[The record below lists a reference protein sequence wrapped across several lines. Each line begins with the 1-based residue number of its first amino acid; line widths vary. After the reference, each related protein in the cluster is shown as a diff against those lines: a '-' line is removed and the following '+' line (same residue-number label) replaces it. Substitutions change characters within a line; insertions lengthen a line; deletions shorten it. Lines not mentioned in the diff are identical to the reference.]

1 MAIVGKNLQN
11 GTLDQA
17 GESIRLLRSLFPDV
31 KVVLVAD
38 SNESVDAQRVLALSP
53 DACIFSLSSRDTLI
67 KVLELTLMD
76 QRVFVF
82 AKPAATTVKHDIEFS
97 DSPQHAQS
105 SASHEC
111 GNGHSLSTRESQVLT
126 SLVQGKS
133 NKLIARVCQISEA
146 TVKVHLKAILRKIQA
161 QNRTQAAIWAIEHGF
176 RDPSLESN
184 GLSIDGNGRAEP
196 PAVSSVAQPVAP
208 RSTVLS
214 NNKQRQETR

>member
-1 MAIVGKNLQN
+1 LAIVGINPQN
-11 GTLDQA
+11 GALDQA
-17 GESIRLLRSLFPDV
+17 GESMRLLRSSIPDV
-31 KVVLVAD
+31 KVVLVAEA
-38 SNESVDAQRVLALSP
+38 NESVDVQRVLALSP

-67 KVLELTLMD
+67 KVLELILLD

-82 AKPAATTVKHDIEFS
+82 AKPAVTAVKHDVEFA

-105 SASHEC
+105 STSHEC
-111 GNGHSLSTRESQVLT
+111 GNGHSLSPRESQVLT

-176 RDPSLESN
+176 RDPSLEGN
-184 GLSIDGNGRAEP
+184 GLNVEGNGRVEP
-196 PAVSSVAQPVAP
+196 PAVSSVAQPIAP
-208 RSTVLS
+208 RSTAPS
-214 NNKQRQETR
+214 SKQRQETR

>member
-1 MAIVGKNLQN
+1 M
-11 GTLDQA
+11 
-17 GESIRLLRSLFPDV
+17 
-31 KVVLVAD
+31 
-38 SNESVDAQRVLALSP
+38 
-53 DACIFSLSSRDTLI
+53 
-67 KVLELTLMD
+67 
-76 QRVFVF
+76 
-82 AKPAATTVKHDIEFS
+82 
-97 DSPQHAQS
+97 
-105 SASHEC
+105 
-111 GNGHSLSTRESQVLT
+111 
-126 SLVQGKS
+126 
-133 NKLIARVCQISEA
+133 CQISEA